1 MKKVIY
7 SLLAGAILLT
17 VSCSKFTD
25 IEPKGKNLLSTTD
38 QLEMLLNKIFMMND
52 DDMRWMSGDVIR
64 TFQNIP
70 TLLSNPNKT
79 RPAIIY
85 SWDETNID
93 KMAELTAYD
102 YTYETGYVNI
112 GQIANAILSRVD
124 DASGPESVKNQLK
137 CEALVLRAY
146 YHYILVNKF
155 AKAYNPATAATDPA
169 IPYVTENWDISIP
182 TEKATVKE
190 VYDNIIKDVDK
201 AIQLNALPVV
211 AVNRM
216 RMSKPCTFA
225 VKALAL
231 ISMQKFDEA
240 SDAAKQ
246 SLAITNVVNNYNQ
259 MLTTYKGNILGN
271 TYNVILRPL
280 LKCEEDLFTTFGMEL
295 MNAITTEAWNAF
307 ETGHASRDKMTSDRM
322 MYDYI
327 IGLGNILL
335 GLDYTFTYDISSGW
349 NGGGFKTTQMYLI
362 VAEAEI
368 RKNNFTAAMEALDA
382 IRIKRIDPSIYAP
395 LKGVINN
402 KAEAIIRLKQTS
414 HGENLYSCH
423 NFINKKRWN
432 QLDDYK
438 QTLTK
443 TISGKTYELKPDSK
457 LWIFPLPANAV
468 NLNPNLLPQNYKK

>member
-7 SLLAGAILLT
+7 SLLTGAILLT
-17 VSCSKFTD
+17 ISCSKFTD
-25 IEPKGKNLLSTTD
+25 IEPKGKNLLTTTD
-38 QLEMLLNKIFMMND
+38 QLEMLLNKTFMMWD

-79 RPAIIY
+79 LPAIIY
-85 SWDETNID
+85 SWDEANID

-102 YTYETGYVNI
+102 WTYETCYVNI
-112 GQIANAILSRVD
+112 GQISNAILLRVD
-124 DASGPESVKNQLK
+124 HATGHESLKNQLK
-137 CEALVLRAY
+137 SEALVLRAY

-155 AKAYNPATAATDPA
+155 AKAFNPSTAASDPA
-169 IPYVTENWDISIP
+169 IPYLKEDFDISTP
-182 TEKATVKE
+182 TKKSTVKE
-190 VYDNIIKDVDK
+190 VYDNIITDLDK

-211 AVNRM
+211 AINRM
-216 RMSKPCTFA
+216 RMSKSCAYA

-246 SLAITNVVNNYNQ
+246 SLAINNIVNNYNQ

-271 TYNVILRPL
+271 TYDVILRPL
-280 LKCEEDLFTTFGMEL
+280 LKCEEDLFTTYGLEL

-307 ETGHASRDKMTSDRM
+307 EPGHVSRDKMTSDRM
-322 MYDYI
+322 MYDFTN
-327 IGLGNILL
+327 GWGNILL
-335 GLDYTFTYDISSGW
+335 GLNYTVTYDMSSGW
-349 NGGGFKTTQMYLI
+349 NGGGIKTTHMYLI

-368 RKNNFTAAMEALDA
+368 RKNNFPAAMEALDA
-382 IRIKRIDPSIYAP
+382 IRINRIDPSIYTP
-395 LKGVINN
+395 LKGVVNN
-402 KAEAIIRLKQTS
+402 KTEAILRLKQTS

-443 TISGKTYELKPDSK
+443 TIGGKTYELKPESK
-457 LWIFPLPANAV
+457 LWIFPIPANAV
-468 NLNPNLLPQNYKK
+468 NTNPNLLPQNYSL

>member
-7 SLLAGAILLT
+7 SLLIGVILLT
-17 VSCSKFTD
+17 GSCSKFTD
-25 IEPKGKNLLSTTD
+25 IEPKGKNLLTTTD
-38 QLEMLLNKIFMMND
+38 QLEMLLNKIFTMYD

-85 SWDETNID
+85 SWDEANIE

-102 YTYETGYVNI
+102 YTYETGYLNI
-112 GQIANAILSRVD
+112 GQVSNAILSRID
-124 DASGPESVKNQLK
+124 EATGPESVKNQLK
-137 CEALVLRAY
+137 CEALILRAY

-169 IPYVTENWDISIP
+169 IPYLKEDWDISIP
-182 TEKATVKE
+182 LKKATVKE
-190 VYDNIIKDVDK
+190 VYDNIIADVDK
-201 AIQLNALPVV
+201 AIQLNALPVA

-216 RMSKPCTFA
+216 RMSKPCAFA

-231 ISMQKFDEA
+231 ISMQKFNEA

-246 SLAITNVVNNYNQ
+246 ALAINGAVNNYNQ

-271 TYNVILRPL
+271 TYDVVFRPL
-280 LKCEEDLFTTFGMEL
+280 LKCEEDLFTTFGTEL

-307 ETGHASRDKMTSDRM
+307 EPGHASRDKMTSDRM
-322 MYDYI
+322 MYDYVM
-327 IGLGNILL
+327 GLGNILL
-335 GLDYTFTYDISSGW
+335 GLNYTLTFDVNSGW
-349 NGGGFKTTQMYLI
+349 NGGGIKTTQMYLI

-368 RKNNFTAAMEALDA
+368 NKNNFSAAMEALDA
-382 IRIKRIDPSIYAP
+382 IRINRIDPSIYAP
-395 LKGVINN
+395 LKGVVNN
-402 KAEAIIRLKQTS
+402 KADAIFRLKQTA

-432 QLDDYK
+432 QLDGYK
-438 QTLTK
+438 QTLSK
-443 TISGKTYELKPDSK
+443 TIGGKTYELKPDSK

-468 NLNPNLLPQNYKK
+468 NVNPNLLPQNYK